1 MLNELILHFVSL
13 EEDPIQ
19 GIDDIEWFI
28 LYHSQD
34 FLLLGFDHPL
44 KLLNIL
50 GCMLADLADDRIP
63 QLLLIQS

>member
-19 GIDDIEWFI
+19 GIDDIEGFFLNQI
-28 LYHSQD
+28 QD
-34 FLLLGFDHPL
+34 LLLLGVDHPL
-44 KLLNIL
+44 KLLAIL